1 MSWVTILW
9 SMNASACL
17 TLAAIYFLVW
27 CQRRKAWDNL
37 LFTLSSSAL
46 AVYTGLELCMI
57 RAETPAQFATALRWL
72 HVPVWV
78 LFLSLVPFVRR
89 LARLLDPYASSFF
102 VATGITPAMSVVVN
116 SRMNVYSLRT

>member
-1 MSWVTILW
+1 MSWVTLLW

-37 LFTLSSSAL
+37 LF
-46 AVYTGLELCMI
+46 
-57 RAETPAQFATALRWL
+57 
-72 HVPVWV
+72 
-78 LFLSLVPFVRR
+78 
-89 LARLLDPYASSFF
+89 FF